1 MLKSTS
7 FFFHVKNYRVK
18 KCRQFEWSGVKNTNT
33 HWVDA
38 AKAGRE
44 THRLT
49 LIAKKRSTD
58 WHHLCLQNFAR
69 FTCENHKHCQRNAF
83 NDLYSCAFAIAWF
96 VLMMRIFTQ
105 HLVRWV
111 RSSAKL
117 LFRKTSSFDHDFYFR
132 SKRPKKVNKFGFGNT
147 NE

>member
-1 MLKSTS
+1 MNWREKHKHPLIRCSKSGKRNTS
-7 FFFHVKNYRVK
+7 IDVN
-18 KCRQFEWSGVKNTNT
+18 S
-33 HWVDA
+33 
-38 AKAGRE
+38 
-44 THRLT
+44 
-49 LIAKKRSTD
+49 KKRSTD

-69 FTCENHKHCQRNAF
+69 FTCENHKHCQPNAF
-83 NDLYSCAFAIAWF
+83 SDLFSCAFAIAWF

-117 LFRKTSSFDHDFYFR
+117 LFRKTSSFDHDSLFR
-132 SKRPKKVNKFGFGNT
+132 SKQPKKVNKFGFGNT